1 MVLLILVYVNLL
13 RELIDSK
20 DYQGLVKGNS
30 ANNLVKVY
38 NPDNEKN
45 LEELKRRAALLG
57 DTIHALFNCTSDV
70 TVREITARLAVPL
83 LPESQPMMQVFL

>member
-1 MVLLILVYVNLL
+1 VVLLILVYVNLL

-45 LEELKRRAALLG
+45 LE
-57 DTIHALFNCTSDV
+57 
-70 TVREITARLAVPL
+70 
-83 LPESQPMMQVFL
+83 